1 MYVCKKSQGPR
12 CDFKVVVTSRA
23 GRLHA
28 KWLSREHT
36 HSITEPGFTDEAAY
50 AKHISGCN
58 FANLAEFE
66 AALDKVTKARLFQ
79 LSVIFKGK
87 RFWLW
92 RNTVM

>member
-1 MYVCKKSQGPR
+1 MRKKSQGPR

-36 HSITEPGFTDEAAY
+36 HSGTEPGFTDEAVY
-50 AKHISGCN
+50 AEHIAGCN

-66 AALDKVTKARLFQ
+66 ATLDKVTTVRLLQ
-79 LSVIFKGK
+79 LSVICIGK
-87 RFWLW
+87 RFWYW
-92 RNTVM
+92 KNTVM